1 MLYGTLWII
10 FLAYLTK
17 ELPVGY
23 QQVAASLKSVHPE
36 LEDASRIFGATRL
49 RALADIT
56 APLIRNG
63 VIATWILIFIGSIRE
78 LSATILLFTAKTKTI
93 SVTMFDLRESNDW
106 GPIAV
111 LSITMLA
118 HHLRDGR
125 RDHLLHR
132 PEACLSALP
141 LLGLMLGDAT
151 GIGPEQCARVLAD
164 RRLADAAR
172 LVVFGDA
179 RVLEQGARDAGVEL
193 AWRSCSS
200 PDDVDWTS
208 PEVPIVDLR
217 NLDPNTIGRGAISA
231 DSGRIT
237 GETLKVMIDLA
248 LDGRL
253 DGICFAPLNKA
264 ALHAG
269 GWKFNDEHQM
279 FAHLTGHRGFFGEMN
294 VLDDKWMS
302 RVTSH
307 VSLRTALDQITPQRI
322 DDALTLADATMRGAG
337 FATPRIAVAALNPHG
352 GEGGLFGREEIEIIA
367 PAVAKAAAR
376 GIACQGPFPADTV
389 FLKGFGAATSTAC
402 SRCTTT
408 RARSRPSSKGFNRG
422 VTVTGGLATVFT
434 TPAHGTAFDIV
445 GKGIATTGAL
455 EQAVRLCARL
465 SQTQSDSEG
474 SHAMTST
481 TDYVAGFIVDTRSA

>member
-1 MLYGTLWII
+1 
-10 FLAYLTK
+10 
-17 ELPVGY
+17 
-23 QQVAASLKSVHPE
+23 
-36 LEDASRIFGATRL
+36 
-49 RALADIT
+49 
-56 APLIRNG
+56 
-63 VIATWILIFIGSIRE
+63 
-78 LSATILLFTAKTKTI
+78 
-93 SVTMFDLRESNDW
+93 
-106 GPIAV
+106 
-111 LSITMLA
+111 
-118 HHLRDGR
+118 
-125 RDHLLHR
+125 
-132 PEACLSALP
+132 LSALP

-179 RVLEQGARDAGVEL
+179 RVLELGARDAGVDV

-200 PDDVDWTS
+200 PGDVDWAR
-208 PEVPIVDLR
+208 PEVPIVDLH
-217 NLDPNTIGRGAISA
+217 NLDPDTIGRGKVSA

-248 LDGRL
+248 LEGHL

-294 VLDDKWMS
+294 VLDGKWMS

-337 FATPRIAVAALNPHG
+337 FDTPRIAVAALNPHG

-367 PAVAKAAAR
+367 PAVARAAER

-389 FLKGFGAATSTAC
+389 FIKGFGQDFDGVLTMYHDQGQIATKL
-402 SRCTTT
+402 
-408 RARSRPSSKGFNRG
+408 KGFNRG

-445 GKGIATTGAL
+445 GKGVATTGAL
-455 EQAVRLCARL
+455 EQAVHLCARL
-465 SQTQSDSEG
+465 ANSRRKN
-474 SHAMTST
+474 
-481 TDYVAGFIVDTRSA
+481 TR